1 MVTRKV
7 ELTDEQNETLEQIA
21 ALQGRSVADLIRS
34 GVDVLLRGE
43 VNRGASGGARS
54 LSQRESEL
62 LLGINRGLPGEQQER
77 YRELV
82 HRRRSGS
89 LAAEEHAELLRLTD
103 EVERLQAERI
113 QRLSELARLRGKPLG
128 ALMEE
133 LGVRP
138 SPNA

>member
-7 ELTDEQNETLEQIA
+7 ELTKEQNETLEQIA
-21 ALQGRSVADLIRS
+21 AAQGRSVGDLIRA

-43 VNRGASGGARS
+43 VNRGASGARS

-82 HRRRSGS
+82 RRRRSGS

-103 EVERLQAERI
+103 ELERLQVERI

>member
-7 ELTDEQNETLEQIA
+7 ELTKEQNETLEQIA
-21 ALQGRSVADLIRS
+21 AAQGRSVGDLIRA

-43 VNRGASGGARS
+43 AKRGCSRRTRS
-54 LSQRESEL
+54 LSERESEL
-62 LLGINRGLPGEQQER
+62 LLGINRGLPGEQAER
-77 YRELV
+77 YRELMN
-82 HRRRSGS
+82 RRRTGILS
-89 LAAEEHAELLRLTD
+89 ADEHQELSRLTD
-103 EVERLQAERI
+103 EAERLQGERI
-113 QRLSELARLRGKPLG
+113 ERLAELARLRGKPLV